1 MRKYKLSDT
10 VKLYHVSWYPHNGE
24 VFKPRVPQN
33 IAGEEDNKTKRV
45 CVSTSVVGA
54 LRAIMCD
61 DVTGFYYLHQPVDV
75 GRKKICDHIYK
86 PTVDD
91 VPDVIETREKWI
103 LCPVKMI
110 DIGYVVVSNGHI
122 QKIVKFEEKMV

>member
-1 MRKYKLSDT
+1 MRKYRLTDT
-10 VKLYHVSWYPHNGE
+10 VNLYHVSYYPHDGE

-33 IAGEEDNKTKRV
+33 IAGEEDNKVKRV

-54 LRAIMCD
+54 LRAICCE
-61 DVTGFYYLHQPVDV
+61 DVTGFYYLHKPVSV
-75 GRKKICDHIYK
+75 GKKKIEDHIYK

-103 LCPVKMI
+103 LCPVKMV
-110 DIGYVVVSNGHI
+110 DIGYVVVSNGRI
-122 QKIVKFEEKMV
+122 QKIVKFVEKMR